1 MDELYYEGWDAI
13 ERAWREGLTP
23 DPLLTV
29 SEWADKHRVLS
40 SKAASEP
47 GRWRTSRTPY
57 LREIMD
63 CLSPMSPIE
72 RVVFMKG
79 AQVGGT
85 ELPDSPIHRIHG
97 TTSMSLQTDLH
108 QAVAQ
113 VTADSALLH
122 TIVHGT
128 AAQTVTT
135 EGGAVATVAKLL
147 ADADARI
154 NLAADGLLAQSQA
167 AAQDA
172 LTSAELAA
180 SEADRAQASADQ
192 GVADTIAVLNQVQ
205 SSGNQILVDAEAVLQ
220 QVIARLLAVGLPDS
234 LIGARGMLLKVKVDE
249 SGYELVHTAA
259 LPRFY
264 GFALSSD
271 GSELL
276 LTEGRDANFNAQD
289 YLTWTLAEGVTFA
302 LHQNALEVQ
311 L

>member
-1 MDELYYEGWDAI
+1 
-13 ERAWREGLTP
+13 
-23 DPLLTV
+23 
-29 SEWADKHRVLS
+29 
-40 SKAASEP
+40 
-47 GRWRTSRTPY
+47 
-57 LREIMD
+57 
-63 CLSPMSPIE
+63 
-72 RVVFMKG
+72 
-79 AQVGGT
+79 
-85 ELPDSPIHRIHG
+85 
-97 TTSMSLQTDLH
+97 MSLQTDLH

-135 EGGAVATVAKLL
+135 QGGALATVAKLL

-192 GVADTIAVLNQVQ
+192 GVADTTAVLNQVQ
-205 SSGNQILVDAEAVLQ
+205 FSGNQILVDAEAVLQ

-289 YLTWTLAEGVTFA
+289 FLAWTLAEGVTFA